1 MDSPMKPWI
10 QMERYY
16 IVTCGQDG
24 GSGSTE
30 VYSNLYTDI
39 NVAREAFMDAV
50 CRWHETYSTSAVL
63 YEFIPQFGTG
73 SMISIKEA
81 VVLDDGTLVVWQSL
95 GESKTPDAEER
106 ERLVEAGIDP
116 DDVHLPHSY

>member
-10 QMERYY
+10 PMQRLW

-30 VYSNLYTDI
+30 VSSNLYTDI
-39 NVAREAFMDAV
+39 DVAHEAFITAV
-50 CRWHETYSTSAVL
+50 CSWHETYSTSAVL

-73 SMISIKEA
+73 DMTAIKEA

-95 GESKTPDAEER
+95 GEQVSPSAEEA
-106 ERLVEAGIDP
+106 ERLVEAGIDISQ
-116 DDVHLPHSY
+116 VEE